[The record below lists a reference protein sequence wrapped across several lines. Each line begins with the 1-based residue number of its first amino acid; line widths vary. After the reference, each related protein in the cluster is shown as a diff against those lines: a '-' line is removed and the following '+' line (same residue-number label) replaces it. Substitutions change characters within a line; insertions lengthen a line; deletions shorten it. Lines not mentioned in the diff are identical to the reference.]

1 MKNHRVKK
9 ELLSKSDWII
19 LCVPIDRTL
28 EAFKKIENHIS
39 KDKVFSDFTS
49 VKSILS
55 EEIND
60 CKFEFISCHP
70 LFGPLNNIEGQNIIT
85 IPVNKKEKY
94 DNINSIF
101 KSLKLKV
108 TEMKSFEEHD
118 KYI

>member
-1 MKNHRVKK
+1 MIKTIGIIGGSGKMGSSFSKNFQKIGIDVIVSDEKSQIKEK

-28 EAFKKIENHIS
+28 EAFKKIKNHIS
-39 KDKVFSDFTS
+39 KDQVFSDFTS

-70 LFGPLNNIEGQNIIT
+70 YLARLIILRVK
-85 IPVNKKEKY
+85 I
-94 DNINSIF
+94 
-101 KSLKLKV
+101 L
-108 TEMKSFEEHD
+108 
-118 KYI
+118 